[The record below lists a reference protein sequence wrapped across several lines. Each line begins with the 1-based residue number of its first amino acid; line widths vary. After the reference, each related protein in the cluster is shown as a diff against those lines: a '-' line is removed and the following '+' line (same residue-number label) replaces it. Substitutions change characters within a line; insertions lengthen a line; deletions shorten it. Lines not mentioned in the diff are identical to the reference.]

1 MNVSIKDNEGDINKH
16 HIDGAIV
23 HAALSLSL
31 CLSRPTT
38 GRGGGGGSL
47 IEHNLETK
55 TG

>member
-1 MNVSIKDNEGDINKH
+1 MSIKDNGGDINKH
-16 HIDGAIV
+16 NIDGAIFY
-23 HAALSLSL
+23 AALSLSL

-38 GRGGGGGSL
+38 VGGGGGGASV